1 MWNIDEFLSGLNIDL
16 DRLRD
21 VFTYDPQAPMIFSS
35 GIFLWLFVAFILV
48 YLLLQRRTTARLL
61 FVTLF
66 SYYFYYKSSGTYFFL
81 LGLVTVC
88 DFFIARLMAREAI
101 PWLRKAWV
109 VLSLFINLGLLC
121 YFKYTNFLGETFAS
135 LTGGTFTTMDI
146 FLPVGISF
154 FTFQSLS
161 YTIDVY
167 RRQITPLTSLLDYA
181 FYVSFF
187 PQLVA
192 GPIVR
197 ARDFI
202 PQIRRPLFVS
212 REMFGRGIF
221 LIVSGLF
228 KKAVI
233 SDYISVNF
241 VERIFDN
248 PTLYSGVENLMGVY
262 GYALQIYCDFS
273 GYSDMAIGIAL
284 LLGFHFN
291 INFDSPYKS
300 ASITE
305 FWRRWH
311 ISLSSWLRD
320 YLYISLGGNRKGKIR
335 QYANLIITMTKAVA
349 CGNRIQ
355 SVFAMQS
362 SQTSGSRH
370 PEETL
375 RGQVEFRNAGIT
387 YGVAGAEA
395 LSSVSF
401 LARPGQTVG
410 IIGGTGSGKSTLVN
424 LIPRFYDATQ
434 GQVLVDGVDVRELNL
449 EELRRRIAVVPQKA
463 VLFRGTIRSNLLWGR
478 EDATEEELQAALT
491 VAQAMEIVQGKDQG
505 LDAEVQQG
513 GGNLSGG
520 QRQRLTIARAL
531 IRQPEILILD
541 DSASA
546 LDYATDARLR
556 AAIGALP
563 NPPTTFVVSQRAA
576 SIRHADW
583 ILVLDDGRVVGQ
595 GTHETLLEQCPVYQE
610 IYHSQFRKEAHSHVS

>member
-1 MWNIDEFLSGLNIDL
+1 MDDLFSWLHIDPT
-16 DRLRD
+16 RLRD
-21 VFTYDPQAPMIFSS
+21 VFVYDPHSPMIFSS
-35 GIFLWLFVAFILV
+35 GIFLWLFAAFIIV
-48 YLLLQRRTTARLL
+48 YLLLQRRTTARLM

-81 LGLVTVC
+81 LAVVTVS
-88 DFFIARLMAREAI
+88 DFLLALLMEHTVTR
-101 PWLRKAWV
+101 WKRKLWV
-109 VLSLFINLGLLC
+109 VVSLCVNLGLLC
-121 YFKYTNFLGETFAS
+121 YFKYTNFLLECWAS
-135 LTGGTFTTMDI
+135 LTGGNFSMLDI

-167 RRQITPLTSLLDYA
+167 RREIKPLTNLLDYA

-212 REMFGRGIF
+212 DEMFGRGIF
-221 LIVSGLF
+221 LIMSGLF

-300 ASITE
+300 ASVTE

-320 YLYISLGGNRKGKIR
+320 YLYISLGGNRKGKVR
-335 QYANLIITMTKAVA
+335 QYVNLIITMFLGGLWHGASWNFVLWGVLHGVALAVHKFWMSLT
-349 CGNRIQ
+349 GRKKGEQ
-355 SVFAMQS
+355 SHGIRRFFGVVVTF
-362 SQTSGSRH
+362 H
-370 PEETL
+370 F
-375 RGQVEFRNAGIT
+375 VCFCWIFFRNADFATSVDMLRQIFT
-387 YGVAGAEA
+387 VFRPQLLPQLLAGYWEVFA
-395 LSSVSF
+395 LMGLGYMLHF
-401 LARPGQTVG
+401 LPDNWERACTKTVIRLPLLG
-410 IIGGTGSGKSTLVN
+410 
-424 LIPRFYDATQ
+424 
-434 GQVLVDGVDVRELNL
+434 
-449 EELRRRIAVVPQKA
+449 KA
-463 VLFRGTIRSNLLWGR
+463 VLMI
-478 EDATEEELQAALT
+478 
-491 VAQAMEIVQGKDQG
+491 
-505 LDAEVQQG
+505 
-513 GGNLSGG
+513 
-520 QRQRLTIARAL
+520 AL
-531 IRQPEILILD
+531 IYLVIQMKSSDIQP
-541 DSASA
+541 
-546 LDYATDARLR
+546 
-556 AAIGALP
+556 
-563 NPPTTFVVSQRAA
+563 F
-576 SIRHADW
+576 
-583 ILVLDDGRVVGQ
+583 
-595 GTHETLLEQCPVYQE
+595 
-610 IYHSQFRKEAHSHVS
+610 IYFQF

>member
-1 MWNIDEFLSGLNIDL
+1 MDDLFTWLHIDPT
-16 DRLRD
+16 RLRD
-21 VFTYDPQAPMIFSS
+21 VFLYDPHSPMIFSS
-35 GIFLWLFVAFILV
+35 GIFLWLFAAFIVV
-48 YLLLQRRTTARLL
+48 YLLLQRRTTARLM

-81 LGLVTVC
+81 LAVVTVS
-88 DFFIARLMAREAI
+88 DFLLALLMEHTVTR
-101 PWLRKAWV
+101 WKRKLWV
-109 VLSLFINLGLLC
+109 VVSLCVNLGLLC
-121 YFKYTNFLGETFAS
+121 YFKYTNFLLECWAS
-135 LTGGTFTTMDI
+135 LTGGSFSMLDI

-167 RRQITPLTSLLDYA
+167 RREIKPLTNLLDYA

-212 REMFGRGIF
+212 DEMFGRGIF

-300 ASITE
+300 ASVTE

-320 YLYISLGGNRKGKIR
+320 YLYISLGGNRKGKVR
-335 QYANLIITMTKAVA
+335 QYVNLIITMFLGGLWHGASWNFVLWGVLHGVALAVHKFWMSLT
-349 CGNRIQ
+349 GRKKGEQ
-355 SVFAMQS
+355 SHGIRRFFGVVVTF
-362 SQTSGSRH
+362 H
-370 PEETL
+370 F
-375 RGQVEFRNAGIT
+375 VCFCWIFFRNADFATSVDMLRQIFT
-387 YGVAGAEA
+387 VFRPQLLPQLLAGYWEVFA
-395 LSSVSF
+395 LMGLGYMLHF
-401 LARPGQTVG
+401 LPDNWERACTKTVIRLPLLG
-410 IIGGTGSGKSTLVN
+410 
-424 LIPRFYDATQ
+424 
-434 GQVLVDGVDVRELNL
+434 
-449 EELRRRIAVVPQKA
+449 KA
-463 VLFRGTIRSNLLWGR
+463 VLMI
-478 EDATEEELQAALT
+478 
-491 VAQAMEIVQGKDQG
+491 
-505 LDAEVQQG
+505 
-513 GGNLSGG
+513 
-520 QRQRLTIARAL
+520 AL
-531 IRQPEILILD
+531 IYLVIQMKSSDIQP
-541 DSASA
+541 
-546 LDYATDARLR
+546 
-556 AAIGALP
+556 
-563 NPPTTFVVSQRAA
+563 F
-576 SIRHADW
+576 
-583 ILVLDDGRVVGQ
+583 
-595 GTHETLLEQCPVYQE
+595 
-610 IYHSQFRKEAHSHVS
+610 IYFQF

>member
-1 MWNIDEFLSGLNIDL
+1 MDDLFTWLHIDPT
-16 DRLRD
+16 RLRD
-21 VFTYDPQAPMIFSS
+21 VFLYDPHSPMIFSS
-35 GIFLWLFVAFILV
+35 GIFLWLFAAFIVV
-48 YLLLQRRTTARLL
+48 YLLLQRRTTARLM

-81 LGLVTVC
+81 LAVVTVS
-88 DFFIARLMAREAI
+88 DFLLALLMEHTVTR
-101 PWLRKAWV
+101 WKRKLWV
-109 VLSLFINLGLLC
+109 VVSLCVNLGLLC
-121 YFKYTNFLGETFAS
+121 YFKYTNFLLECWAS
-135 LTGGTFTTMDI
+135 LTGGSFSMLDI

-167 RRQITPLTSLLDYA
+167 RREIKPLTNLLDYA

-212 REMFGRGIF
+212 DEMFGRGIF

-300 ASITE
+300 ASVTE

-320 YLYISLGGNRKGKIR
+320 YLYISLGGNRKGKVR
-335 QYANLIITMTKAVA
+335 QYVNLIITMFLGGLWHGASWNFVLWGVLHGVALAVHKFWMSLT
-349 CGNRIQ
+349 GRKKGEQ
-355 SVFAMQS
+355 SHGIRRFFGVVVTF
-362 SQTSGSRH
+362 H
-370 PEETL
+370 F
-375 RGQVEFRNAGIT
+375 VCFCWIFFRNADFATSVDMLRQIFT
-387 YGVAGAEA
+387 VFRPQLLPQLLAGYWEVFA
-395 LSSVSF
+395 LMGLGYMLHF
-401 LARPGQTVG
+401 LPDSWERAYTKTVIRLPLLG
-410 IIGGTGSGKSTLVN
+410 
-424 LIPRFYDATQ
+424 
-434 GQVLVDGVDVRELNL
+434 
-449 EELRRRIAVVPQKA
+449 KA
-463 VLFRGTIRSNLLWGR
+463 VLMI
-478 EDATEEELQAALT
+478 
-491 VAQAMEIVQGKDQG
+491 
-505 LDAEVQQG
+505 
-513 GGNLSGG
+513 
-520 QRQRLTIARAL
+520 AL
-531 IRQPEILILD
+531 IYLVIQMKSSDIQP
-541 DSASA
+541 
-546 LDYATDARLR
+546 
-556 AAIGALP
+556 
-563 NPPTTFVVSQRAA
+563 F
-576 SIRHADW
+576 
-583 ILVLDDGRVVGQ
+583 
-595 GTHETLLEQCPVYQE
+595 
-610 IYHSQFRKEAHSHVS
+610 IYFQF

>member
-1 MWNIDEFLSGLNIDL
+1 MDDLFTWLHIDPT
-16 DRLRD
+16 RLRD
-21 VFTYDPQAPMIFSS
+21 VFLYDPHSPMIFSS
-35 GIFLWLFVAFILV
+35 GIFLWLFAAFIVV
-48 YLLLQRRTTARLL
+48 YLLLQRRTTVRLM

-81 LGLVTVC
+81 LAVVTVS
-88 DFFIARLMAREAI
+88 DFLLALLMEHTVTR
-101 PWLRKAWV
+101 WKRKLWV
-109 VLSLFINLGLLC
+109 VVSLCVNLGLLC
-121 YFKYTNFLGETFAS
+121 YFKYTNFLLECWAS
-135 LTGGTFTTMDI
+135 LTGGSFSMLDI

-167 RRQITPLTSLLDYA
+167 RREIKPLTNLLDYA

-212 REMFGRGIF
+212 DEMFGRGIF
-221 LIVSGLF
+221 LIMSGLF

-300 ASITE
+300 ASVTE

-320 YLYISLGGNRKGKIR
+320 YLYISLGGNRKGKVR
-335 QYANLIITMTKAVA
+335 QYVNLIITMFLGGLWHGASWNFVLWGVLHGVALAVHKFWMSLT
-349 CGNRIQ
+349 GRKKGEQ
-355 SVFAMQS
+355 SHGIRRFFGVVVTF
-362 SQTSGSRH
+362 H
-370 PEETL
+370 F
-375 RGQVEFRNAGIT
+375 VCFCWIFFRNADFATSVDMLRQIFT
-387 YGVAGAEA
+387 VFRPQLLPQLLAGYWEVFA
-395 LSSVSF
+395 LMGLGYVLHF
-401 LARPGQTVG
+401 LPDSWERACTKTVIRLPLLG
-410 IIGGTGSGKSTLVN
+410 
-424 LIPRFYDATQ
+424 
-434 GQVLVDGVDVRELNL
+434 
-449 EELRRRIAVVPQKA
+449 KA
-463 VLFRGTIRSNLLWGR
+463 VLMI
-478 EDATEEELQAALT
+478 
-491 VAQAMEIVQGKDQG
+491 
-505 LDAEVQQG
+505 
-513 GGNLSGG
+513 
-520 QRQRLTIARAL
+520 AL
-531 IRQPEILILD
+531 IYLVIQMKSSDIQP
-541 DSASA
+541 
-546 LDYATDARLR
+546 
-556 AAIGALP
+556 
-563 NPPTTFVVSQRAA
+563 F
-576 SIRHADW
+576 
-583 ILVLDDGRVVGQ
+583 
-595 GTHETLLEQCPVYQE
+595 
-610 IYHSQFRKEAHSHVS
+610 IYFQF